1 MATTTKHQGL
11 FTVLGKIS
19 NANGR
24 PLANLKVEAYD
35 LDMRE
40 RQALANAFTY
50 KEGKYELK

>member
-1 MATTTKHQGL
+1 MATTTKHQRL
-11 FTVLGKIS
+11 FTVLGKIT

-35 LDMRE
+35 VDMRE
-40 RQALANAFTY
+40 RQALANTFTY